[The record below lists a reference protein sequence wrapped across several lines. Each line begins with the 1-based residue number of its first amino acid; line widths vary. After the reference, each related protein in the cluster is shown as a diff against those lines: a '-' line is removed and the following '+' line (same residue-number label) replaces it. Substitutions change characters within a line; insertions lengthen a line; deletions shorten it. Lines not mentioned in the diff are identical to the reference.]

1 MPKTL
6 TRRALGAAAMSVPL
20 AAPFVSRAEAAAPLL
35 LRCSLES
42 DPSHPR
48 NIALRGLLAEIEKAS
63 DGRVKTRLFESGVLY
78 PDLHVVKAVVQGQ
91 VEMACPGTWTITG
104 FVPDA
109 DFSELPA
116 FYGRTIADVHKAT
129 DGVAGTFI
137 NAEVTRKL
145 KVQVL
150 GGWLDLGFNN
160 WYATHKKLTSLESLR
175 DMKLRS
181 PGGVLNSWRI
191 RFMGGIPV
199 VTPWPEVPLAMS
211 QGNFDGLIT
220 SNESAN
226 SSKLFD
232 SGMRYSLQDDQAM
245 ALYVPI
251 MNGPFWKR
259 LGPKLQQTILQLWH
273 EHLPAYRALA
283 GHSQQAARGALARQG
298 VGFVDVS
305 QAERD
310 AVRAKMMPLQAKA
323 AASAHMSPAL
333 VKQVM
338 TAIGA

>member
-1 MPKTL
+1 MTNAL
-6 TRRALGAAAMSVPL
+6 TRRTFGAAASAVL
-20 AAPFVSRAEAAAPLL
+20 AAPFISRAEAAAPLV
-35 LRCSLES
+35 LRCSLDTE
-42 DPSHPR
+42 PSHPR
-48 NIALRGLLAEIEKAS
+48 NVAFRDFLAKIEKAS
-63 DGRVKTRLFESGVLY
+63 DGKIQTKLFQSGALF
-78 PDLHVVKAVVQGQ
+78 PDLHVVKALVQGQ

-109 DFSELPA
+109 DFSQLAA
-116 FYGRTIADVHKAT
+116 FYGRPIDLVHKAT
-129 DGVAGTFI
+129 DGSAGQFV
-137 NAEVTRKL
+137 NAEIAKKL
-145 KVQVL
+145 HLHVL
-150 GGWLDLGFNN
+150 GGWFDLGFNN
-160 WYATHKKLTSLESLR
+160 WYSTHKKLTSLESLR

-232 SGMRYSLQDDQAM
+232 SGLRYSLQDDQAM